1 MAKPKPIQFRAQ
13 VPPEVDVLVRAIAP
27 LKNPADNDGKE
38 WSISDIATEALMEW
52 LRKPENRQLI
62 EDHNL
67 IKALEQR
74 GLVFEL

>member
-13 VPPEVDVLVRAIAP
+13 VSPEVDVLVRAIAP

-38 WSISDIATEALMEW
+38 WIISDIATEALIEW

-74 GLVFEL
+74 GLLFKL